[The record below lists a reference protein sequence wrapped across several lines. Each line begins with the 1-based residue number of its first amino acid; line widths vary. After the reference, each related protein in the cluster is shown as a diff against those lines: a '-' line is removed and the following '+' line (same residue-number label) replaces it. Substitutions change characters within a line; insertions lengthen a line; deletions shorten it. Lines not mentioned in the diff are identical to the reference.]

1 MSLTPHDVRQV
12 GVLARLS
19 LDDAEAERM
28 AHHLNGLLGQFDKLQ
43 ELNTEGIPPTSHA
56 VPVTAL
62 LREDAVQPS
71 LGRDDVMKLTKH
83 VDPMLGGFIVPQV
96 LPGDGGGA

>member
-1 MSLTPHDVRQV
+1 MSLTPHDVLQV
-12 GVLARLS
+12 GALARLS

-28 AHHLNGLLGQFDKLQ
+28 TRHLNDLLAQFDSLTQ
-43 ELNTEGIPPTSHA
+43 LDTAGVPPTSHA

-62 LREDAVQPS
+62 LREDVVKPS
-71 LGRDDVMKLTKH
+71 LPREEVLQLSEH
-83 VDPMLGGFIVPQV
+83 VDDQLGGFIVPQV